1 MNRIFIYII
10 QQIQNLILIVAIKK
24 YLELINIKISLFK
37 KKLVLKIKDNLLFTC
52 YFLLNL
58 FNRDVERWIK
68 NLLKIYKKTKTNINY
83 LIEY

>member
-68 NLLKIYKKTKTNINY
+68 NLLKIYKKIKTNINY

>member
-58 FNRDVERWIK
+58 FNRDIERWIK

>member
-58 FNRDVERWIK
+58 FNRDIERWIK
-68 NLLKIYKKTKTNINY
+68 NLLKIYKKIKTNINY

>member
-58 FNRDVERWIK
+58 FNRDIER
-68 NLLKIYKKTKTNINY
+68 
-83 LIEY
+83 